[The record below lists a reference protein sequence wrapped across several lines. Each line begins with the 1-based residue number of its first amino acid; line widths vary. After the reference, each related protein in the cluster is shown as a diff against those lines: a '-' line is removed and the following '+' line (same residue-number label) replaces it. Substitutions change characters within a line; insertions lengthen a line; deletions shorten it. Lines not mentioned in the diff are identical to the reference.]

1 MSKPLFEGLK
11 QVKVLID
18 LRKFDHA
25 LKVLG
30 ELTSV
35 YPESSEVWF
44 YIGLVY
50 FHKEDFTRSRSAAR
64 ECLKLDAQ
72 SMSCHNLLGAIYLKR
87 FNTNLAK
94 IHLKEA
100 LMMAP
105 QNVVVL
111 SNMSRLAI
119 LEKDF
124 LKAKDYAEQGLELD
138 PTCEDCLNNLF
149 WAYKL
154 QGKEEKAAEMLEISL
169 KNNPENVQ
177 TLVGLGHDCY
187 SKHKFREAKEVFESV
202 LKWNSDFLPALKGL
216 KISVSADYWFTR
228 SLLKRPVLHS
238 LHMLL
243 MLCSVILVYKAGV
256 VDDDLKGF
264 LFIPLLMILVMTIPV
279 FGMAVGRVFTFI
291 FRHRYRHL
299 FFREELFFAMIIL
312 LLFAVSIFALS
323 VQAANL
329 FYDEPLNAGGLAL
342 SFTSSL
348 LVVSS
353 GFRMEVAQPRQLL
366 KDFLIVWITGLSVA
380 VTCTRHDLQ
389 LGLLVVLIISW
400 FFDELVCRGQFRV
413 KSQLK

>member
-1 MSKPLFEGLK
+1 MSESLFEGLK
-11 QVKVLID
+11 EAKVLID
-18 LRKFDHA
+18 LRRFDHA

-30 ELTSV
+30 ELTSL
-35 YPESSEVWF
+35 YPESPEVWF
-44 YIGLVY
+44 YIALAH
-50 FHKEDFTRSRSAAR
+50 FHKEDFNRSESAAR

-72 SMSCHNLLGAIYLKR
+72 RMSCHNLLGAIYLKH
-87 FNTNLAK
+87 FNTKLAK
-94 IHLKEA
+94 VHLSEA
-100 LMMAP
+100 LTMAP

-154 QGKEEKAAEMLEISL
+154 QGKEEKASEMLERSL

-202 LKWNSDFLPALKGL
+202 LKWDSGFLPALKGL
-216 KISVSADYWFTR
+216 KISVSADYWLTR
-228 SLLKRPVLHS
+228 SLLKRPVLYS

-243 MLCSVILVYKAGV
+243 MLCSVMLVYKAGA
-256 VDDDLKGF
+256 VDDNLKGF

-291 FRHRYRHL
+291 FKHRYRHL
-299 FFREELFFAMIIL
+299 FFREEVFFAVIIW

-323 VQAANL
+323 AEAMRLLN
-329 FYDEPLNAGGLAL
+329 DEPLNAGILAL
-342 SFTSSL
+342 SFSSSL

-353 GFRMEVAQPRQLL
+353 GFRMEVAQPRQRL
-366 KDFLIVWITGLSVA
+366 KDFLMVWITGLSVA
-380 VTCTRHDLQ
+380 VICTRHDLQ